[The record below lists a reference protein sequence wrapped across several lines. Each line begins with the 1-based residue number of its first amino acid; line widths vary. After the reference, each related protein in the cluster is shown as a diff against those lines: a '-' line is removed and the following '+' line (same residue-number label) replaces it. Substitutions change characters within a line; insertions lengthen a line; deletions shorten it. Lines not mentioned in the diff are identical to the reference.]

1 MRPGPPEPPEPG
13 APGANGEHGT
23 NGEHGAKGEKGEKGE
38 QGEKGDTGP
47 TGPPGILNVAVRKVR
62 TEVGWDSDGRQSI
75 RAQCPAGQFALGGG
89 FSSDATAPNQVNIV
103 TNDPIFVDAQGDE
116 EEADGGLA
124 NAWEVEGFYTGSG
137 TVMVGAW
144 AISRHHR
151 SVVGSPGRRR

>member
-1 MRPGPPEPPEPG
+1 M
-13 APGANGEHGT
+13 
-23 NGEHGAKGEKGEKGE
+23 
-38 QGEKGDTGP
+38 
-47 TGPPGILNVAVRKVR
+47 RKVR

-75 RAQCPAGQFALGGG
+75 RAQCPAGPFALGGG

-144 AISRHHR
+144 AICATIAQ
-151 SVVGSPGRRR
+151 